1 MKTPV
6 RRDLATVNYLKYDT
20 DKDNYIDINSQKLVL
35 NHYKTVK
42 FYGKKTISINRD
54 AWKAFSWMR
63 KQHRLRGLTDGH
75 LLKNRYWKPMQAN
88 SFTSYLKTNCSDCFE
103 CCKGKRMGCSLLR
116 HLVVSWKNRNAPTLL
131 EKEDLAGV
139 MMHSPEESDLY
150 RINS

>member
-1 MKTPV
+1 MAK
-6 RRDLATVNYLKYDT
+6 RL
-20 DKDNYIDINSQKLVL
+20 LVL
-35 NHYKTVK
+35 TE
-42 FYGKKTISINRD
+42 
-54 AWKAFSWMR
+54 MR
-63 KQHRLRGLTDGH
+63 GRLFHGCENNTDFRGLTDGH